1 MIRDEVNRQGAID
14 DHPLISR
21 FTTTRVNST
30 RCNPPKKKLIKRDR
44 ELVIISSCMGIVGI
58 PDLRLFGW
66 KRNSEI
72 AGAI

>member
-21 FTTTRVNST
+21 FTTTRVNCT

-58 PDLRLFGW
+58 PDLRLVGW